1 MIQLIGLN
9 FTEYHDYLNKHRYT
23 GCGHVHHF
31 AKLYLFFHHFCVY
44 SDPVISPYGYVFDR
58 EAVLEYY
65 LEQKKENARKLKE
78 WEKQCKKEEEEAE
91 RVCFLLFIKLL

>member
-1 MIQLIGLN
+1 MDM
-9 FTEYHDYLNKHRYT
+9 FDVHYFEYNSHNRY
-23 GCGHVHHF
+23 GCIHHF
-31 AKLYLFFHHFCVY
+31 INYR
-44 SDPVISPYGYVFDR
+44 DPVISPYGYVFDR

-91 RVCFLLFIKLL
+91 RVFIFLVISKLS